1 MYVPFHFCFLQM
13 RKVHHYLR
21 YILNITTKNTISSAT
36 PLRVY
41 LVTCYTPSYPTSFKM
56 AAERVDSF
64 AKLNLSA
71 IKKCDQFVVNIVD
84 NASQVALYKFNG
96 EKQAWVCKTRLIK

>member
-1 MYVPFHFCFLQM
+1 
-13 RKVHHYLR
+13 
-21 YILNITTKNTISSAT
+21 
-36 PLRVY
+36 
-41 LVTCYTPSYPTSFKM
+41 M

-71 IKKCDQFVVNIVD
+71 IKKCDQYVVNIVD

-96 EKQAWVCKTRLIK
+96 EKQAWVRKTRLIK